1 MAGRRR
7 AAVAATGAAAL
18 LLGLVGYAAAD
29 VYDLAPGPLTVETPA
44 PAPSSF
50 PPAPGAELPDDG
62 ALATDVP
69 APLGTDAPLPDP
81 AVLRSV
87 ITPLL
92 TDPALG
98 PSVST
103 SVVDALTGE
112 VLLDAAAATPREPAS
127 VAKLLTAAAAL
138 HRLGP
143 DHTVDTQ
150 AVRGV
155 APDEVVLLA
164 GGDVLLAAGAG
175 DAASANGRAGL
186 ADLAAQT
193 AEVLLAEGT
202 TTVAVRVDDSLF
214 TGPRMGPG
222 WTQADVAAGFVA
234 PVTAIA
240 VNAGRT
246 TPERYAPRVA
256 DPALAAAATFARL
269 LTERGVTVAGEAVR
283 GIAPPGAEELG
294 TITSAPLADV
304 VGYMLATSDN
314 NVAEALARLVAA
326 DMGRPTAFAD
336 AARAVLD
343 EVAMLGADTT
353 GATLTDGS
361 GLADGSRLPASL
373 LTEVLALAASPE
385 HPELRPLLTGLPVA
399 ALNGTL
405 SQRFAADPAAAGL
418 VRAKTGSLTGVTSLA
433 GTVADADG
441 RLLVFAVLADAVPAT
456 DPAREA
462 ADTVAAALVAC
473 GCR

>member
-7 AAVAATGAAAL
+7 AGVAVTVAAAL
-18 LLGLVGYAAAD
+18 LLGVIGYAAAD
-29 VYDLAPGPLTVETPA
+29 VYDLAPGPLTVATPA
-44 PAPSSF
+44 PDPPSF
-50 PPAPGAELPDDG
+50 PTAPGAEGPDAG
-62 ALATDVP
+62 ALAADVP
-69 APLGTDAPLPDP
+69 SPVGTDAPVPDP
-81 AVLRSV
+81 AVLRSLMA
-87 ITPLL
+87 PLL
-92 TDPALG
+92 ADAALG
-98 PSVST
+98 DSVSA

-112 VLLDAAAATPREPAS
+112 VLLDSAAATPREPAS

-143 DHTVDTQ
+143 DHTVDTH

-175 DAASANGRAGL
+175 DAAAANGRAGL

-193 AEVLLAEGT
+193 AEALAAEGT
-202 TTVAVRVDDSLF
+202 TTVTVRVDDSLF

-246 TPERYAPRVA
+246 TDERYAPRVA
-256 DPALAAAATFARL
+256 DPALAAASVFASL
-269 LTERGVTVAGEAVR
+269 LTERGITVVGEVVR
-283 GIAPPGAEELG
+283 GIAPPDPLVLG

-304 VGYMLATSDN
+304 IGYMLATSDN

-326 DMGRPTAFAD
+326 DAGRPTAFAD

-353 GATLTDGS
+353 GATLADGS
-361 GLADGSRLPASL
+361 GLADGSLLPASL
-373 LTEVLALAASPE
+373 LTQVLTLAASPD

-399 ALNGTL
+399 ALSGTL
-405 SQRFAADPAAAGL
+405 SQRFAEDPAAAGL
-418 VRAKTGSLTGVTSLA
+418 VRAKTGSLSGVTSLA
-433 GTVADADG
+433 GTVADVDG
-441 RLLVFAVLADAVPAT
+441 RLLAFAVLADAVPAT

-462 ADTVAAALVAC
+462 ADTVAATLVAC